1 MTAPLGDAAGL
12 LELDAVAAGLRAPAD
27 PTAID
32 IVIYGNPGG
41 FGFPGS
47 PVDRDGDSYARM
59 QAADRRMTER
69 LRAMRLRDR

>member
-41 FGFPGS
+41 FRFLAPR
-47 PVDRDGDSYARM
+47 VARDADSYARM
-59 QAADRRMTER
+59 RAADRRMTDR